1 MTDSRRKKS
10 SPAVDNDSLTTD
22 KTPSRKTARKAAD
35 PVIAAAAAAAP
46 LSCLAPA
53 TRGRLEGKVAFVTGA
68 GGNIGADITR
78 PTRCRCT
85 PRSRRRLRPTAGSTS
100 SSTTPAPRVQSSV
113 WRTCRLPTPT

>member
-10 SPAVDNDSLTTD
+10 SPAVDNDSHTTD

-53 TRGRLEGKVAFVTGA
+53 TRGRLEGKVAFVT
-68 GGNIGADITR
+68 
-78 PTRCRCT
+78 
-85 PRSRRRLRPTAGSTS
+85 
-100 SSTTPAPRVQSSV
+100 
-113 WRTCRLPTPT
+113 